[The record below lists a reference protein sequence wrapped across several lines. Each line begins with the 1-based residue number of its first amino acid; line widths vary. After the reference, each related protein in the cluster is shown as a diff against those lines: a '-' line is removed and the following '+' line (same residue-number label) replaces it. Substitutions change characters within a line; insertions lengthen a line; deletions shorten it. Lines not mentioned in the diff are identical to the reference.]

1 MTDQKKL
8 TGKCKFFDR
17 KKGWGFITGSD
28 GKDMFV
34 HQTDILMDG
43 FRALKDGQSV
53 KYELSTRDDGRVYAV
68 NVTVIEDKKPD
79 IGHACAVVLTPD
91 GMKPVLMKGECK

>member
-1 MTDQKKL
+1 MTV
-8 TGKCKFFDR
+8 

-28 GKDMFV
+28 GKDVVV
-34 HQTDILMDG
+34 HQTDIPMDG
-43 FRALKDGQSV
+43 FRTLKDGQTV
-53 KYELSTRDDGRVYAV
+53 EYELSTRDDGRTKAA

-91 GMKPVLMKGECK
+91 GVKPVL

>member
-1 MTDQKKL
+1 MTEQKKL

-28 GKDMFV
+28 GKAVFV

-43 FRALKDGQSV
+43 FRTLKQTEEGGNALMSRPLIFIK
-53 KYELSTRDDGRVYAV
+53 
-68 NVTVIEDKKPD
+68 
-79 IGHACAVVLTPD
+79 
-91 GMKPVLMKGECK
+91 M

>member
-1 MTDQKKL
+1 MTEQKKL

-43 FRALKDGQSV
+43 FRTLNDGQTV
-53 KYELSTRDDGRVYAV
+53 EYEPSTHEDGRVHAT

-79 IGHACAVVLTPD
+79 IEHACVAVRTPD
-91 GMKPVLMKGECK
+91 GMKPVF

>member
-1 MTDQKKL
+1 MTEQKKKV
-8 TGKCKFFDR
+8 TGKCKFFDT

-28 GKDMFV
+28 GKDVFV

-43 FRALKDGQSV
+43 FRTLKDGQTV
-53 KYELSTRDDGRVYAV
+53 EYELSTRDDGRVHAT

-91 GMKPVLMKGECK
+91 GMKPVF

>member
-1 MTDQKKL
+1 MTEQKKL

-17 KKGWGFITGSD
+17 KKGWEFITGSD
-28 GKDMFV
+28 GKDVFV

-43 FRALKDGQSV
+43 FRTLKDGQTV
-53 KYELSTRDDGRVYAV
+53 EYELSTRDDGRVHAT

-79 IGHACAVVLTPD
+79 IGACAAVLAPD
-91 GMKPVLMKGECK
+91 WLKPVL

>member
-1 MTDQKKL
+1 MTEQKKL
-8 TGKCKFFDR
+8 TGKCKFFDS

-28 GKDMFV
+28 GEDIFV

-43 FRALKDGQSV
+43 FRTLEEGQAV
-53 KYELSTRDDGRVYAV
+53 EYEPSTCEDGRVHAT

-79 IGHACAVVLTPD
+79 IRHACAVVLTPD
-91 GMKPVLMKGECK
+91 GMKPVL

>member
-1 MTDQKKL
+1 MTEQKKL
-8 TGKCKFFDR
+8 TGKCKFFDS

-28 GKDMFV
+28 GEDVFV

-43 FRALKDGQSV
+43 FRTLKDGQAV
-53 KYELSTRDDGRVYAV
+53 EYELSTRDDGRVQAT

-79 IGHACAVVLTPD
+79 IRHACAVVLTPD
-91 GMKPVLMKGECK
+91 GVKPVL